1 MSLESAALRRI
12 APSATIAIS
21 AKARALKA
29 AGRDIIGL
37 AAGEPDFDTPDN
49 IKEAA
54 IKAIRDG
61 KTKYTDPDGMPALKE
76 AVVAKFQRENNLTYK
91 TSQVHVAPGGKPVI
105 YNALVATVNPGDEV
119 IIPAPYWVSYP
130 DMTLLAGGTPVP
142 VLTTTENPD
151 ASTTTMLGWKAE
163 QLFILISFILFNLIG
178 ITVTIALLIWYAD
191 RGIHRSRIESSLAP
205 KTGEADP
212 ARLVKSK
219 PTAVSH
225 PPASTSS

>member
-1 MSLESAALRRI
+1 MGQGSVVKKL
-12 APSATIAIS
+12 
-21 AKARALKA
+21 
-29 AGRDIIGL
+29 IILG
-37 AAGEPDFDTPDN
+37 
-49 IKEAA
+49 
-54 IKAIRDG
+54 
-61 KTKYTDPDGMPALKE
+61 
-76 AVVAKFQRENNLTYK
+76 VV
-91 TSQVHVAPGGKPVI
+91 
-105 YNALVATVNPGDEV
+105 LVVV
-119 IIPAPYWVSYP
+119 
-130 DMTLLAGGTPVP
+130 LAGGALTSYMAANNSMLPVP